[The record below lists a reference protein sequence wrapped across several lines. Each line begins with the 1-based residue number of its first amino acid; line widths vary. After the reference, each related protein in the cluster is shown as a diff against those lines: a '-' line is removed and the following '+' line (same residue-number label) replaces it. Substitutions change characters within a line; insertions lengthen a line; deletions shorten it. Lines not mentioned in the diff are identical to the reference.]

1 MTRVTLFA
9 ACSLDGFIARPDGR
23 LDWLYAIPNPDN
35 IDHGYGELLARTSS
49 IIMGRKTYAD
59 LVGFGIEW
67 PYPDIKTYVV
77 SSDPSFITETPN
89 TEKLTGDIATSVK
102 RIRSNQAKDI
112 WLAGGGQL
120 VTYFLNNELIDRMI
134 ISIIPIIL
142 GDGIRLF
149 PGRPKESNWTLVES
163 KSFATGV
170 TNLIYDYLLSHGRDE

>member
-9 ACSLDGFIARPDGR
+9 ACSLDGLIARSDGS
-23 LDWLYAIPNPDN
+23 LDWLYAIPNPDK
-35 IDHGYGELLARTSS
+35 IDHGYGDLLASTSC

-59 LVGFGIEW
+59 LLGFGIEW
-67 PYPDIKTYVV
+67 PYPDIKTFVV

-89 TEKLTGDIATSVK
+89 TEKLTGDITSSVK
-102 RIRSNQAKDI
+102 SIKSNQEKDI

-120 VTYFLNNELIDRMI
+120 VTYFLNNELIDRII

-149 PGRPKESNWTLVES
+149 PGRPKESNWRLAET
-163 KSFATGV
+163 KSFSTGV
-170 TNLIYDYLLSHGRDE
+170 TNLVYDFLFK